1 MQSRLSTLHATRLVF
16 GALAAL
22 ALLAAM
28 SAAAA
33 SEPLTSDKF
42 APGWQAHAKPLFWA
56 GMSRVPGRDKF
67 QMPGILPSGE
77 YVLVRRNGDKAEVID
92 GQRIRVGTGNEKQIV
107 FLDSGDKGNV
117 EAVPVSD
124 VPALQQSPSASLIR

>member
-1 MQSRLSTLHATRLVF
+1 MQSRLPTLHATRLVF

-28 SAAAA
+28 SAVAA
-33 SEPLTSDKF
+33 SEPITSDKF

-67 QMPGILPSGE
+67 EMPGILPTGE
-77 YVLVRRNGDKAEVID
+77 YVLVRRNGDKAELID
-92 GQRIRVGTGNEKQIV
+92 GYRITVHTGNEKQFI
-107 FLDSGDKGNV
+107 FLDSGAQGHV
-117 EAVPVSD
+117 EAIPVSD
-124 VPALQQSPSASLIR
+124 VPELRQSAAPGLAR